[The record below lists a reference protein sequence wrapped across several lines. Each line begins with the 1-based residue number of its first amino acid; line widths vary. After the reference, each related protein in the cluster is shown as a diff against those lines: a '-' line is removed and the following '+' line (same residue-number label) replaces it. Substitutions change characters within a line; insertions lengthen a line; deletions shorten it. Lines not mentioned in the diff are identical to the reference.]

1 MSRRRLTF
9 WLRSPGEPMTLG
21 NMRHLG
27 VQRLVATWLND
38 ACRHQGVIDVSK
50 YPDDIEVQRS
60 GVLARAVRAES
71 GPWVQ
76 IKPSSAGTCTS
87 DVALSTTVNTSS
99 QAAHLNMFNS
109 GGTPKPGTVRA
120 GSMAL
125 PQ

>member
-1 MSRRRLTF
+1 MSRRRLMF
-9 WLRSPGEPMTLG
+9 WLRPPSEPVTLG

-27 VQRLVATWLND
+27 VQQLVATCD

-50 YPDDIEVQRS
+50 YPDDIEVPWS
-60 GVLARAVRAES
+60 GVLARAVRVAES

-76 IKPSSAGTCTS
+76 IKPSSTGTCTS
-87 DVALSTTVNTSS
+87 DVALSTTVNASS

-109 GGTPKPGTVRA
+109 GRTPKPGTVRA

>member
-1 MSRRRLTF
+1 
-9 WLRSPGEPMTLG
+9 
-21 NMRHLG
+21 MRDLG

-109 GGTPKPGTVRA
+109 GRTPKPGTVRA